1 MPCNDYL
8 RFEFDFLSFFSFF
21 NIIPHQNSA
30 FTTSVL
36 PLIHLFFPGP
46 CPILFFTS
54 HFSIFLNPQSS
65 SSFSSLLLSM
75 TIGDDETD
83 IKNEFNILNIVKNH
97 FDLKDRAEM
106 FLVSH
111 NSKDGSRSVEFEVKG
126 VKRLL
131 GQTLSSTGLTM

>member
-1 MPCNDYL
+1 
-8 RFEFDFLSFFSFF
+8 
-21 NIIPHQNSA
+21 
-30 FTTSVL
+30 
-36 PLIHLFFPGP
+36 
-46 CPILFFTS
+46 
-54 HFSIFLNPQSS
+54 
-65 SSFSSLLLSM
+65 M

-83 IKNEFNILNIVKNH
+83 IKNEFNLLNIVKNH